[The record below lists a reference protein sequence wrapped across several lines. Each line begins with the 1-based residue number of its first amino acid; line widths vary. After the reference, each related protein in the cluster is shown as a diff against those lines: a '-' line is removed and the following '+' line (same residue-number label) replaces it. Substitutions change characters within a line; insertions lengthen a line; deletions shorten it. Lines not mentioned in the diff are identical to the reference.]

1 MELGLQVASLG
12 ADGGPGT
19 LRQGCLEPRGTFAQ
33 AGGAALAGAFV
44 VARAATGPGEQMAG
58 GGEAAH
64 VEPDFREDDLPAQV
78 TDAGDRAQLADGV
91 AERAEVA
98 LHLGVDLGDGGVQSV
113 DLPEVQA
120 QQEAVTVG
128 DASL

>member
-64 VEPDFREDDLPAQV
+64 VEPDFREDDCPLRSLMPGIVRNWRMAWRKGPRSRSTSASISV
-78 TDAGDRAQLADGV
+78 MAASRASIC
-91 AERAEVA
+91 RRCRR
-98 LHLGVDLGDGGVQSV
+98 SRKR
-113 DLPEVQA
+113 
-120 QQEAVTVG
+120 
-128 DASL
+128 

>member
-98 LHLGVDLGDGGVQSV
+98 LTSASISV
-113 DLPEVQA
+113 VA
-120 QQEAVTVG
+120 
-128 DASL
+128 ASRASICRRCGRSRKR